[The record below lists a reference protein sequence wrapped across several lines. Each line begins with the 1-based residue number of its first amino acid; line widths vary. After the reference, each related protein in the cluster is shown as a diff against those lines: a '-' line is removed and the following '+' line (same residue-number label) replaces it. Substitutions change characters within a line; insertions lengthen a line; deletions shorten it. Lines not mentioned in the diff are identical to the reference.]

1 MDEAA
6 WWEPYA
12 SGPGF
17 AEGLAGV
24 RGGNRDRR
32 VGPARPPHVRASLLG
47 RVGAGSRGC
56 FLGLRAGAL
65 GECAYGWRDGRLPR
79 TE

>member
-1 MDEAA
+1 MDEAP

-17 AEGLAGV
+17 AGGLASV
-24 RGGNRDRR
+24 RGGNRLPRR
-32 VGPARPPHVRASLLG
+32 SGEAPYVRAALLG
-47 RVGAGSRGC
+47 SVGAGSRGC

-65 GECAYGWRDGRLPR
+65 GECACVWRDGRLPR